1 MESSP
6 DTSINVDTF
15 AELNCL
21 SNFSFLKGA
30 SHPEEL
36 VQQAVA
42 LGYSALA
49 ITDECSVAGI
59 VKAWQEARKHQHF
72 KLIIGSEFNYHNERF
87 IVIAQHREAY
97 AELCHLITHCR
108 RQAPKAE
115 YHFTPDDL
123 MHFCTSAL
131 LLWAPA
137 ISASSPHTDAWYPKL
152 INAFQSRLWLQL
164 VLTLEESDIQ
174 RRAHIQSLALRW
186 NLPIIAS
193 SRALMHCAK
202 RKMLHDCLSAI
213 YHNQSVHSIRGR
225 LPPNA
230 ENHLR
235 RIQRLKKVYTSQE
248 LANTVQLAQQC
259 NFTLNEISYQYPE
272 EVVPSGR
279 SANEYLRELTYQGA
293 CHRYRCPPEQ
303 LPEKVRLLLDKELNI
318 IAELAYE
325 YYFLTL
331 YDIVSF
337 ARGQGILC
345 QGRGSAA
352 NSAVCYCLGITAVDP
367 MRASLLFERFV
378 SKRRNEPPDIDV
390 DFENGRREEVIQ
402 YIYRKYGRDRCAIAA
417 TVITYRPKSA
427 IRDLGKAL
435 GVELTQLESVI
446 SNYGWRYRSKNW
458 IDEVITPEVST
469 DNHLLQCFK
478 MLLIQILGFP
488 RHLSQHVGGFVITQQ
503 PLSSLVPIEN
513 ARMPD
518 RTLIQWDKND
528 LEALGLMKV
537 DILALGMLSAMQK
550 TLFYISQRKG
560 KAFEITDIPDTDD
573 PAVYAMLQKA
583 DSVGLFQV
591 ESRAQMNMLPRL
603 KPDKYYDL
611 VVQVAIVRPG
621 PIHGDM
627 VHPYLKRKNGIE
639 PPDVPLPELEPV
651 LGRTFGVPI
660 FQEQVIAMAMVAAQ
674 FSADEAEELRRSMA
688 SWKQQGHMN
697 QLRQKM
703 SQNLMLKGVSTEYV
717 ERICR
722 QIEGFGEYGFP
733 ESHAASF
740 ALIAYASAWL
750 KHYYPAE
757 FCCGLLNSQPM
768 GFYQP
773 WQLLQDIQKHS
784 VNILPIDINASTWD
798 HHVIYTPTDELPQI
812 RLGFRLIK
820 GLQEKC
826 IEALCK
832 DRPQEGFPSYEAIMA
847 IPDVSR
853 DTLEKLASANAFS
866 SFGDHRYQQRWQASS
881 YHYYNNL
888 YMGHSANNVVLR
900 APNRI
905 EEIQLSYTSTQIVL
919 NDHPIA
925 YLRDQGF
932 LQDCIS
938 AEELMLNQ
946 YTGEIYV
953 AGLVINRQRPKTS
966 AGVTFVTLE
975 DETGSINLVIWLQT
989 AIRQMETL
997 VKARFLKV
1005 YGRID
1010 KDPSSQV
1017 THLIA
1022 YRLFDISHIIEK
1034 ISPQSR
1040 DFH

>member
-1 MESSP
+1 M
-6 DTSINVDTF
+6 DTF

-42 LGYSALA
+42 LGYTALA
-49 ITDECSVAGI
+49 ITDECSVAGV
-59 VKAWQEARKHQHF
+59 VKAWQEARKYPHF
-72 KLIIGSEFNYHNERF
+72 QLIIGSEFHYRKERF
-87 IVIAQHREAY
+87 VVIAPHREAY
-97 AELCHLITHCR
+97 SELCQLITHCR
-108 RQAPKAE
+108 RQASKGD
-115 YHFTPDDL
+115 YVFTPDDL
-123 MHFCTSAL
+123 IHLCPSAF
-131 LLWAPA
+131 LLWAPS
-137 ISASSPHTDAWYPKL
+137 ILSPSTETDWHTNL
-152 INAFQSRLWLQL
+152 ITAFQSRLWLQL
-164 VLTLEESDIQ
+164 VLTLEESDISQ
-174 RRAHIQSLALRW
+174 RTHIGNLSLQW
-186 NLPIIAS
+186 SIPIIAS
-193 SRALMHCAK
+193 SRALMHCAT
-202 RKMLHDCLSAI
+202 RKMLQDCLSAI
-213 YHNQSVHSIRGR
+213 YNNQSVHSIKAR
-225 LPPNA
+225 LAPNA

-235 RIQRLKKVYTSQE
+235 RISRLKKIYSASE
-248 LANTVQLAQQC
+248 IANTVQLAQRC
-259 NFTLNEISYQYPE
+259 TFTLNEIAYQYPK
-272 EVVPSGR
+272 EVVPAGR
-279 SANEYLRELTYQGA
+279 SASEYLRELSYQGA
-293 CHRYRCPPEQ
+293 CERYRCRASEE
-303 LPEKVRLLLDKELNI
+303 LPEKIRALLEKELSI

-325 YYFLTL
+325 SYFLTL

-337 ARGQGILC
+337 ARSQNILC

-367 MRASLLFERFV
+367 MRASLLFERFI

-390 DFENGRREEVIQ
+390 DFENDRREEVIQ
-402 YIYRKYGRDRCAIAA
+402 YIYEKYGRDRCAIAA

-435 GVELTQLESVI
+435 GVELTQLENVI
-446 SNYGWRYRSKNW
+446 ANYGWRYRSKNW
-458 IDEVITPEVST
+458 IDDVITPAISKDSHV
-469 DNHLLQCFK
+469 LQCFK
-478 MLLIQILGFP
+478 KLLPQLLGFP
-488 RHLSQHVGGFVITQQ
+488 RHLSQHVGGFVITEQM
-503 PLSSLVPIEN
+503 LTSLVPIEN
-513 ARMPD
+513 ARMPN
-518 RTLIQWDKND
+518 RTLIQWDKKD

-537 DILALGMLSAMQK
+537 DLLALGMLSALQK
-550 TLFYISQRKG
+550 TLSYISQRKG
-560 KAFEITDIPDTDD
+560 ETFEINDIPDTDD

-603 KPDKYYDL
+603 KPEKYYDL

-639 PPDVPLPELEPV
+639 PADVPLPELEPV
-651 LGRTFGVPI
+651 LGRTYGVPI

-773 WQLLQDIQKHS
+773 WQLLQDIQNHA
-784 VNILPIDINASTWD
+784 VEILPIDINASAWD
-798 HHVIYTPTDELPQI
+798 HRVIYGSNDNRPKI
-812 RLGFRLIK
+812 RLGFRLVK
-820 GLQEKC
+820 GLKEST
-826 IEALCK
+826 INTLFAH
-832 DRPQEGFPSYEAIMA
+832 RPTEGFPSYEAVMST
-847 IPDVSR
+847 PNVCR
-853 DTLEKLASANAFS
+853 DTLEKLASANAFT
-866 SFGDHRYQQRWQASS
+866 SFGEHRYQQRWRASS
-881 YHYYNNL
+881 CYFYNHL
-888 YMGHSANNVVLR
+888 YVGNTPNNTTLR
-900 APNRI
+900 APDRI
-905 EEIQLSYTSTQIVL
+905 EEIQLSYASTQIVL
-919 NDHPIA
+919 NDHPVA
-925 YLRDQGF
+925 YLRDHGLLQG
-932 LQDCIS
+932 CVS
-938 AEELMLNQ
+938 ADELTQLAHDS
-946 YTGEIYV
+946 EIYV

-1010 KDPSSQV
+1010 KDPASQI
-1017 THLIA
+1017 THIIA
-1022 YRLFDISHIIEK
+1022 YRLFDISHIIDK
-1034 ISPQSR
+1034 LAPQSR